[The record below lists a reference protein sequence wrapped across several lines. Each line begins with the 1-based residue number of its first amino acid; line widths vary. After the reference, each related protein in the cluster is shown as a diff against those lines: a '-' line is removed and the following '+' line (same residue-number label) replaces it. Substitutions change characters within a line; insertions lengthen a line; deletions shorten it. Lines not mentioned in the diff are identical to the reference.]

1 MSKMQTLISDQD
13 SRIYPSKPLVGV
25 GGIIFD
31 GDRVLLGLRGK
42 EPGKGKWSIPGGA
55 VKVGETL
62 EEALKREISEEVGI
76 SVVVKDIVAVLDR
89 IIKDENGNI
98 AYHYILVDFL
108 CIPADH
114 SIPKPGS
121 DLIDC
126 RYVRVDEIGHYN
138 LTRGTASVVKQVFDY
153 IKGLS
158 PKMPVYN
165 PDSASNAF
173 SYLHP

>member
-1 MSKMQTLISDQD
+1 MQAMIFQQD
-13 SRIYPSKPLVGV
+13 SRIYPSRPLVGV

-55 VKVGETL
+55 VNVGETL
-62 EEALKREISEEVGI
+62 EEALRREIAEEAGI

-89 IIKDENGNI
+89 IIRDENGNV

-108 CIPADH
+108 CVPADR
-114 SIPKPGS
+114 STPRPGS

-126 RYVRVDEIGHYN
+126 RYVKVADLDHYN
-138 LTRGTASVVKQVFDY
+138 LTRGTASVVRQAFDY
-153 IKGLS
+153 LKGLLRA
-158 PKMPVYN
+158 MPVYN
-165 PDSASNAF
+165 PDSVSDSNVF

>member
-1 MSKMQTLISDQD
+1 MSKMQTLIYDKD
-13 SRIYPSKPLVGV
+13 SRTYPSKPLVGV

-55 VKVGETL
+55 VKIGETL
-62 EEALKREISEEVGI
+62 EEALKRELSEEVGI

-108 CIPADH
+108 CVPADH
-114 SIPKPGS
+114 STPKPGS

-126 RYVRVDEIGHYN
+126 RYVRIDDLDHYN
-138 LTRGTASVVKQVFDY
+138 LTLGTACVVKQAFDCL
-153 IKGLS
+153 KNLS
-158 PKMPVYN
+158 HKVPIYN
-165 PDSASNAF
+165 PDSTSNAF